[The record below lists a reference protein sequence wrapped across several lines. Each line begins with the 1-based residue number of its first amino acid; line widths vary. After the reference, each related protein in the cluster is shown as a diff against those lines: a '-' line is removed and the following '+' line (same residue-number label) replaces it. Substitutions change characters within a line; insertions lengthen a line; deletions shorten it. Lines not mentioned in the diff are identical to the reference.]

1 MTHKNENLKGEK
13 NTMKKLAKLF
23 SLLLVFAM
31 AFSLFAACG
40 NSEEAT
46 TEETKTETEE
56 KTEEKTEETTEPA
69 EVKDGIVIAT
79 ANEPPTL
86 HPYLHSAVA
95 ASYMNYLTYD
105 NFLRSN
111 VETMEPEAGA
121 ITAWEAVSDKEWH
134 FTIRD
139 DMTYHNGEKVLA
151 EDFVATMYFA
161 RENESYTSSYSAFFE
176 SAEVIDDTHFKVI
189 TKDVYAKTLYDMASF
204 RAILDKDLIEAGH
217 DFNADPIGTGP
228 YIFKNWELG
237 DHLDFVA
244 NENYWDGAPAITNM
258 TWRIIPEGSS
268 RTIALEAEE
277 IDMIIE
283 VETNDLA
290 RLEESDKIAITNIPG
305 TSFNWLILN
314 NEVAPFDNQDFRH
327 FMNCAIQ
334 KDALVMVALNGAGT
348 PNYRQSPGMFAGATD
363 ENMDEYNPELAK
375 QYLEK
380 SGIDPTTVVFSTICS
395 DDVKRRCGEV
405 MQATLAEYGITMN
418 IESMD
423 LATYL
428 SAAAEGNFQATIGG
442 ATTSNAIGFVDYK
455 YHSKMIGG
463 SNWTRTNDP
472 KIDALYDEAVQ
483 TLDETKRM
491 ELVEECIAYIQE
503 ICPQVPT
510 YSMNMVRAM
519 DADLEGFEMNASGNT
534 YWHYVSWAE

>member
-1 MTHKNENLKGEK
+1 MK
-13 NTMKKLAKLF
+13 NTF
-23 SLLLVFAM
+23 IRLLGLMLVFVM
-31 AFSLFAACG
+31 AFSLFVGCG
-40 NSEEAT
+40 SNET
-46 TEETKTETEE
+46 TEEENTTTEEKTED
-56 KTEEKTEETTEPA
+56 KTEEKTEASA
-69 EVKDGIVIAT
+69 EVSDSIIIAT

-86 HPYLHSAVA
+86 HPFLHSAVA

-121 ITAWEAVSDKEWH
+121 ITAWEAVTDKEWH

-244 NENYWDGAPAITNM
+244 NENYWDGAPAIKNM

-268 RTIALEAEE
+268 RTIALEADE

-363 ENMDEYNPELAK
+363 VNMDKYDPELAK
-375 QYLEK
+375 EYLEK

-395 DDVKRRCGEV
+395 DDVKRRCAEV
-405 MQATLAEYGITMN
+405 IQATLAEYGITMN

-428 SAAAEGNFQATIGG
+428 SAAAEGNFEATIGG
-442 ATTSNAIGFVDYK
+442 CTTSNSLGFVEYK
-455 YHSKMIGG
+455 YHSSMIGG
-463 SNWTRTNDP
+463 SNFTRTADAQ
-472 KIDALYDEAVQ
+472 IDALYDEAVK
-483 TLDETKRM
+483 TLDDAKRM
-491 ELVEECIAYIQE
+491 ELVTQAIARIQE
-503 ICPQVPT
+503 LCPQIPT
-510 YSMNMVRAM
+510 YSANVVRAY
-519 DADLEGFEMNASGNT
+519 DANLQGFEVNASGNT
-534 YWHYVSWAE
+534 YWHPVHWAQ

>member
-1 MTHKNENLKGEK
+1 MK
-13 NTMKKLAKLF
+13 NTFIRLLGLA
-23 SLLLVFAM
+23 LVFVM
-31 AFSLFAACG
+31 AFSLFVGCG
-40 NSEEAT
+40 S
-46 TEETKTETEE
+46 TETTEE
-56 KTEEKTEETTEPA
+56 KTEENTETKVEENTEPT
-69 EVKDGIVIAT
+69 ETKDSIIIAT

-86 HPYLHSAVA
+86 HPYEHSAIA
-95 ASYMNYLTYD
+95 ASYMNLLTFDY
-105 NFLRSN
+105 FMRTN
-111 VETMEPEAGA
+111 VDTLEPEVGV
-121 ITAWEAVSDKEWH
+121 ITAWENPSDLEWV

-139 DMTYHNGEKVLA
+139 DVYFQNGDKVTA
-151 EDFVATMYFA
+151 EDMVASMEYA
-161 RENESYTSSYSAFFE
+161 REKEAYTVNYSAFWDTV
-176 SAEVIDDTHFKVI
+176 EVIDETHFKVT
-189 TKDVYAKTLYDMASF
+189 TKTVYAKTLYDMSSH
-204 RAILDKDLIEAGH
+204 RVLPKKLIDENN
-217 DFNADPIGTGP
+217 DFNANPMGSGP
-228 YIFKNWELG
+228 YKFVEWDLG
-237 DHLDFVA
+237 NSLTFVA
-244 NENYWDGAPAITNM
+244 NENYWDGAPAIKNM

-268 RTIALEAEE
+268 RTIALEAGE
-277 IDMIIE
+277 IDVIIE

-290 RLEESDKIAITNIPG
+290 RMEENEEIAVYNIPG

-334 KDALVMVALNGAGT
+334 KDALVEVALNGAGT
-348 PNYRQSPGMFAGATD
+348 GNYRQSPGMFAGATD
-363 ENMDEYNPELAK
+363 RNIDKYDPELAK
-375 QYLEK
+375 EYLEK
-380 SGIDPTTVVFSTICS
+380 SGVDPTTVVFSCICS

-405 MQATLAEYGITMN
+405 MQATLAEYGVTMN
-418 IESMD
+418 LESMD

-428 SAAAEGNFQATIGG
+428 SAAGEGNFEACIGNC
-442 ATTSNAIGFVDYK
+442 TTSNSLGFIEYK